1 MITLIRLYRFFLSP
15 FMGNQCRFHPT
26 CSHYGEEAYR
36 RHGFFK
42 GTLLTV
48 RRIVKCNPWYRG
60 TTLDEVPKRFAY
72 KDMLVYKHTHSSQK
86 IKKDQ

>member
-1 MITLIRLYRFFLSP
+1 MMRPLIRFYRFFLSP

-26 CSHYGEEAYR
+26 CSHYAEEAYE

-48 RRIVKCNPWYRG
+48 IRILKCNPWHKG
-60 TTLDEVPKRFAY
+60 EAMDSVPKRFAY
-72 KDMLVYKHTHSSQK
+72 KDLFRYKNPNTSDK
-86 IKKDQ
+86 E